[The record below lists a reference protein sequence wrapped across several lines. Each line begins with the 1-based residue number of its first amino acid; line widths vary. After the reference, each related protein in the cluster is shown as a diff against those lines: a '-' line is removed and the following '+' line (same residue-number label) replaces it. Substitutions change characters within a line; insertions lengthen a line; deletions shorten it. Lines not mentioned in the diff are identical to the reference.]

1 MAFIVDQKK
10 ASNWSKLSKK
20 RLYLAVMIIKD
31 EFQKKKTMF
40 QNNIQIL
47 VRLKYWTAV
56 VITVL
61 KLYGTQPR
69 I

>member
-1 MAFIVDQKK
+1 MTFIVDQKK

-31 EFQKKKTMF
+31 EFQGGKNMF

-47 VRLKYWTAV
+47 VRLKQWTAA

-61 KLYGTQPR
+61 KLYGTQPK